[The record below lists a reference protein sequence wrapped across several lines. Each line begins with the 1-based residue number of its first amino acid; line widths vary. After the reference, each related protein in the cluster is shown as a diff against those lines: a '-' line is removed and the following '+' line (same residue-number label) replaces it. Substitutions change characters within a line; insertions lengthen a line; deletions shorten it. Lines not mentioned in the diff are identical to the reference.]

1 MVVYYYLN
9 LELVNSNSIKAFIFA
24 YKKYVKVFAIYLIL
38 TIIILGPKSRI
49 SEHWDKAFFSQ
60 YCLIHDLA
68 LNQLVKSYDQKKINL
83 FIRDFDF
90 PRYCK
95 LLLTKLCLPRIRC
108 IPIQYSTNYLLTYLY
123 RPSMYNSE
131 APLSLCSFGKHW
143 RNDDNDQLHWSLL
156 LDSDQSLEP

>member
-38 TIIILGPKSRI
+38 TIIILGPKS
-49 SEHWDKAFFSQ
+49 
-60 YCLIHDLA
+60 CIHDLA
-68 LNQLVKSYDQKKINL
+68 LNQLVMTKNINL

-131 APLSLCSFGKHW
+131 APLSLFSFGKHW
-143 RNDDNDQLHWSLL
+143 RNDDNDQLH
-156 LDSDQSLEP
+156 